1 MKYALVSLVLL
12 LAGCAAPLPKV
23 VQVPVPV
30 VEPCP
35 KPVVPPKPDL
45 SALAA
50 LKPDAPPQTVIN
62 VMLGALK
69 KLAQDDAQ
77 LRILLTP

>member
-1 MKYALVSLVLL
+1 MKQALILVALL

-30 VEPCP
+30 MEPCP

-50 LKPDAPPQTVIN
+50 LKSDTPPQTVIQ
-62 VMLGALK
+62 VMLDALK
-69 KLAQDDAQ
+69 KLAQDDEQ
-77 LRILLTP
+77 LRALLTP